1 MLTLQRRCLALGLA
15 LLLTGC
21 GGGVLPTVSPL
32 PVRTL
37 QVATPTP
44 YVGRVRVL
52 SAHEQDLLDV
62 TPVTE
67 GLAPARDLGLDLAVK
82 PAGVF
87 LVVTAD
93 LHNTDRAPLDLAD
106 VTFAL
111 EDGEGWFYT
120 AAPAAD
126 LALSAGDT
134 PPFTRDPLPAGARC
148 TGTAA
153 FDVRRDYT
161 APLRLLVIVPGRSV
175 PLTSAPFTPER

>member
-1 MLTLQRRCLALGLA
+1 MLTLQRRCLVLGMA

-21 GGGVLPTVSPL
+21 GGAVVPTVSPL

-52 SAHEQDLLDV
+52 SAHERDILDV
-62 TPVTE
+62 
-67 GLAPARDLGLDLAVK
+67 APGRQALGHGRDLGLDLA
-82 PAGVF
+82 A
-87 LVVTAD
+87 A
-93 LHNTDRAPLDLAD
+93 
-106 VTFAL
+106 TFAL

-120 AAPAAD
+120 AAQAAD
-126 LALSAGDT
+126 LALSAGGT
-134 PPFTRDPLPAGARC
+134 PPFTRDTLPAGARS

-175 PLTSAPFTPER
+175 PLTSALFTPER